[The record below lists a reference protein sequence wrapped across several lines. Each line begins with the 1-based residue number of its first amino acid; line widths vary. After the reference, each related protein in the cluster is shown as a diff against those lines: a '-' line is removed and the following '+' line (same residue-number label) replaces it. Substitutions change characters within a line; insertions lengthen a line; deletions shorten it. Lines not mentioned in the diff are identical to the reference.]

1 MSPLRIPAFRNLWLG
16 QAISQLGD
24 SFYFVIFAFMTLKIT
39 GSPAMVGFV
48 SALETLPYLLL
59 SAYGGVV
66 ADRIDR
72 RRIMLVSDLSSTGL
86 LAAFACAVFLF
97 DGKPPVWMLM
107 FTAATLSVSRV
118 FFMPARGAAVPA
130 LVPDDMLLKA
140 NSLNATTQNIMPLI
154 SLSLSAGV
162 LAILYRISPTWF
174 FLSAVLLNMLSFAGS
189 AIFVARL
196 PKIVPDREAVH
207 EVHPIQDLKDGI
219 SFVKGRHELWVM
231 LCLQLLMNL
240 MISPFFVV
248 YLAANK
254 AWFHDLPQNLA
265 WLEFSF
271 FSGLVLGSAGVG
283 RLKIRRPGLGYIVS
297 IIGVGVAVVMMGF
310 TPNFWL
316 FVCWNVLA
324 GVSIPFGSIPVNT
337 YMQLTVPDAYRG
349 RVNSAWTMASVGVQ
363 PIGLSL
369 GGLLVQYAGLLG
381 GFVTMGAG
389 MAAAGA
395 LGLLDGRFRR
405 LRMPDAGSGGSERG
419 MSVPD
424 VVFSTV
430 PVEE

>member
-1 MSPLRIPAFRNLWLG
+1 MSPLRITAFRNLWLG

-48 SALETLPYLLL
+48 SALETLPYMLL
-59 SAYGGVV
+59 SAYGGVL

-72 RRIMLVSDLSSTGL
+72 RRIMLASDLLSAALLIGFAGL
-86 LAAFACAVFLF
+86 VYWYA
-97 DGKPPVWMLM
+97 GKPPVWSLML
-107 FTAATLSVSRV
+107 TAFSLSTARV

-130 LVPDDMLLKA
+130 LVPEELLLKA
-140 NSLNATTQNIMPLI
+140 NSITASSQNIMPLI

-162 LAILYRISPTWF
+162 LAILYKISPTWF
-174 FLSAVLLNMLSFAGS
+174 FLSAVLLNMLSFIGS
-189 AIFVARL
+189 AIFVAKL
-196 PKIVPDREAVH
+196 PHILPDRDAIH
-207 EVHPIQDLKDGI
+207 EVHPLQDLRDGV
-219 SFVKGRHELWVM
+219 SFVRGRHELWVM
-231 LCLQLLMNL
+231 LVLQLLLNF

-248 YLAANK
+248 YLTANRQ
-254 AWFHDLPQNLA
+254 WFHDEPRNIA

-271 FSGLVLGSAGVG
+271 FLGMVISSAAVG
-283 RLKIRRPGLGYIVS
+283 RMKITRPGLGYIVS
-297 IIGVGVAVVMMGF
+297 IVGVGLAVVLMGF

-316 FVCWNVLA
+316 FVCWNLSA
-324 GVSIPFGSIPVNT
+324 GIFIPFGSIPVST

-369 GGLLVQYAGLLG
+369 GGLLVQYAGLVG
-381 GFVTMGAG
+381 GFVTMGSG

-395 LGLLDGRFRR
+395 LGLFDGPFRR
-405 LRMPDAGSGGSERG
+405 LRMPVSEDSYKAGHDPAIDLVFER
-419 MSVPD
+419 P
-424 VVFSTV
+424 T
-430 PVEE
+430 